1 MVLTGMGRD
10 GAKGLRAMADSGA
23 TTAAQDEATSVV
35 YGMPRAAMQAGA
47 AQYEV
52 PLDRIA
58 AFVRQA
64 IRGT

>member
-1 MVLTGMGRD
+1 M
-10 GAKGLRAMADSGA
+10 RAMADSGA